1 MEKMTKIQAYF
12 NMIKN
17 YELFDVYIKQKSV
30 RYKADNVVK
39 KRFFSVAILQV
50 ILSVVIG
57 KGIVDL
63 NVEVFGNGNLLIY
76 MFSQIIMIIIMW
88 LVLSPFAAIVM
99 PNKLM
104 SHFSEVK

>member
-1 MEKMTKIQAYF
+1 MDKMTKIQAYF
-12 NMIKN
+12 NMVQN

-30 RYKADNVVK
+30 RYKADKIVK
-39 KRFFSVAILQV
+39 KRFILVAVLQAV
-50 ILSVVIG
+50 LAVVIG

-63 NVEVFGNGNLLIY
+63 NVGVFGNGNLLMY
-76 MFSQIIMIIIMW
+76 MFSQIIMIVLMW

-99 PNKLM
+99 PNKLT

>member
-1 MEKMTKIQAYF
+1 MDKMAKIQAYF
-12 NMIKN
+12 NMVQN

-30 RYKADNVVK
+30 RYKADKIVK
-39 KRFFSVAILQV
+39 KRFFLVAILQAV
-50 ILSVVIG
+50 LAVVIG

-63 NVEVFGNGNLLIY
+63 NVGVFGNGNLLMY
-76 MFSQIIMIIIMW
+76 MFSQIIMIVLMW

-99 PNKLM
+99 PNKLT